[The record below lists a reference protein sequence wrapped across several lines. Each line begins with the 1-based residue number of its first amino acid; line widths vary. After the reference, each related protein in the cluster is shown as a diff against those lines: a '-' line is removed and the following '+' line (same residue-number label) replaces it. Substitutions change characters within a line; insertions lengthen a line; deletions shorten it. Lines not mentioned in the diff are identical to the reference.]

1 MRGPLF
7 LGPRRK
13 HCGAACVRQHGFSMI
28 EILVTL
34 MIVTVG
40 LLGLAGLK
48 ARAHISE
55 LESYQR
61 AQALIMVA
69 DMVERVRLNRINA
82 ACFAITTA
90 ASGAPWYGTNSAGFS
105 TCSGGTTAQN
115 TLALQGKTD
124 WNNVLNGASETKT
137 TGGAVTNVGAM
148 IGARGCVT
156 YDASVEITNAA
167 SGAPMSGT
175 GVYTVS
181 VAWQG
186 MADTVANNTYK
197 CGTGNYGT
205 ETKRRVVATQFRIA
219 NLQLN

>member
-1 MRGPLF
+1 
-7 LGPRRK
+7 
-13 HCGAACVRQHGFSMI
+13 MI

-34 MIVTVG
+34 IIVTIG

-69 DMVERVRLNRINA
+69 DMVERVRLNRVNA

-90 ASGAPWYGTNSAGFS
+90 ASGAPWYGTSSAGFS
-105 TCSGGTTAQN
+105 SCSGGTTAQN
-115 TLALQGKTD
+115 TIAGQGLTD
-124 WNNVLNGASETKT
+124 WDNMLNGAGETKS
-137 TGGAVTNVGAM
+137 GVNVGAM
-148 IGARGCVT
+148 IGARGCVS
-156 YDASVEITNAA
+156 YDSTAEITNAT

-175 GVYTVS
+175 GIYTVS

-186 MADTVANNTYK
+186 MADTVANTIHK
-197 CGTGNYGT
+197 CGTGNYGA
-205 ETKRRVVATQFRIA
+205 ESKRRVVATQFRIA